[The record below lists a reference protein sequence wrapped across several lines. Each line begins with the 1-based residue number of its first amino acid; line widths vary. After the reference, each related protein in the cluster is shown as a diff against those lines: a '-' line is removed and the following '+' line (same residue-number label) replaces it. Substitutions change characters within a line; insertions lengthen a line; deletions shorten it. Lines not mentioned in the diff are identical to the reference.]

1 MPAMS
6 SMDFVFA
13 LTMIVP
19 SGIADQTRRMP
30 GLVCTRARMSAGTVV
45 CPFELIQEAMSQEAS
60 KSTDTAVTS
69 RWGAMYEHAAN
80 ILHLRQGIEDPDK
93 IDANVRNGV
102 RVGGVNL
109 WVLMF
114 AILVASVGLNVNS
127 TAVIIGAM
135 LISPLMSPIVGI
147 GYGLGILDFP
157 LVRLALRNLLIF
169 TVISLLTSTLYFT
182 LSPLDEPGSELLA
195 RTAPSLW
202 DVLIAFF
209 GGSAGAIAMTRRD
222 VPNVV
227 PGVAIATAL
236 MPPMCTAG
244 FALAHLR
251 WDWFGG
257 ALYLYT
263 INSVFIAFAT
273 LLLVKLMKLRA
284 PSSQVSAEALL
295 GARWLTTITVLA
307 VAAPSVF
314 LAHRLVQAE
323 SFAALARTAVASSAR
338 DASFVVIDSQIEGES
353 RRVTLTVAGEAPPAN
368 LSHQIEQVLGE
379 AGFKDSEV
387 LVRSASARQLDVGI
401 LKKEIH
407 SSLVQRFAEENEA
420 IRAQVVQLR
429 NKNEASTAAEATLRA
444 LPSEIQAQYPQISSV
459 TVGLALADAV
469 ATAPV
474 SRVVMVQI
482 KQTRQLNKV
491 ERDRLTTWLRVR
503 LSGSDLRLSYE

>member
-1 MPAMS
+1 
-6 SMDFVFA
+6 
-13 LTMIVP
+13 
-19 SGIADQTRRMP
+19 
-30 GLVCTRARMSAGTVV
+30 
-45 CPFELIQEAMSQEAS
+45 MSQAAAKPAE
-60 KSTDTAVTS
+60 TAVTS
-69 RWGAMYEHAAN
+69 RWGAIYEHAARMLQ
-80 ILHLRQGIEDPDK
+80 LHQGLEDPDK
-93 IDANVRNGV
+93 IDANVRNSV

-147 GYGLGILDFP
+147 GYGLGIQDFP
-157 LVRLALRNLLIF
+157 LIRLALRNLLIF
-169 TVISLLTSTLYFT
+169 TVISLLASTLYFA

-273 LLLVKLMKLRA
+273 LLVVKLMQLRA
-284 PSSQVSAEALL
+284 PSPQVSAEAVRR
-295 GARWLTTITVLA
+295 ARWLTTITVVA

-323 SFAALARTAVASSAR
+323 SFAALARTAVASAASN
-338 DASFVVIDSQIEGES
+338 ASFVVIDSQIDGGS
-353 RRVTLTVAGEAPPAN
+353 RRVTLTVGGEAPPAD
-368 LSHQIEQVLGE
+368 LPHQIEEVLGD
-379 AGFKDSEV
+379 AGFKGSQV

-401 LKKEIH
+401 LKKEIQ

-420 IRAQVVQLR
+420 IRAQVALLR
-429 NKNEASTAAEATLRA
+429 SKNEAAAAAEATLRA
-444 LPSEIQAQYPQISSV
+444 LPGEIQAQYPQISSV
-459 TVGLALADAV
+459 TVGLGLPDDV
-469 ATAPV
+469 ATAPG

-482 KQTRQLNKV
+482 NQTRQLNKM
-491 ERDRLTTWLRVR
+491 ERDRLTNWLNLR
-503 LSGSDLRLSYE
+503 LAGSDVRLSYE

>member
-1 MPAMS
+1 
-6 SMDFVFA
+6 
-13 LTMIVP
+13 
-19 SGIADQTRRMP
+19 
-30 GLVCTRARMSAGTVV
+30 MSAGTVV

>member
-1 MPAMS
+1 MPPA
-6 SMDFVFA
+6 
-13 LTMIVP
+13 
-19 SGIADQTRRMP
+19 SGDA
-30 GLVCTRARMSAGTVV
+30 
-45 CPFELIQEAMSQEAS
+45 
-60 KSTDTAVTS
+60 AVTS
-69 RWGAMYEHAAN
+69 RWSVIYEHAARM
-80 ILHLRQGIEDPDK
+80 LYLREGLEDPDK
-93 IDANVRNGV
+93 IDANVRNSV
-102 RVGGVNL
+102 RMGGVNL

-147 GYGLGILDFP
+147 GYGLGIQDFP
-157 LVRLALRNLLIF
+157 LIRLALRNLLIF
-169 TVISLLTSTLYFT
+169 TVISLVASTLYFA

-263 INSVFIAFAT
+263 INSVFIAFST
-273 LLLVKLMKLRA
+273 LMVVKLMRLRA
-284 PSSQVSAEALL
+284 SSPQVSAEAVRR
-295 GARWLTTITVLA
+295 ARWLTIITVVA

-323 SFAALARTAVASSAR
+323 SFAALARTAVASAASN
-338 DASFVVIDSQIEGES
+338 ASFVVIDSQIDGGS
-353 RRVTLTVAGEAPPAN
+353 RRVTLTVGGEAPPAD
-368 LSHQIEQVLGE
+368 LPRQIEEVLGD
-379 AGFKDSEV
+379 AGFKGSQV

-420 IRAQVVQLR
+420 IRAQVALLR
-429 NKNEASTAAEATLRA
+429 SKNEAAAAAEATLRA
-444 LPSEIQAQYPQISSV
+444 LPGEIQAQYPQISSV
-459 TVGLALADAV
+459 TVGLGLADDV
-469 ATAPV
+469 ATAPG

-482 KQTRQLNKV
+482 NQTRQLNKM
-491 ERDRLTTWLRVR
+491 ERDRLTAWLQVR

>member
-1 MPAMS
+1 M
-6 SMDFVFA
+6 
-13 LTMIVP
+13 LYL
-19 SGIADQTRRMP
+19 RE
-30 GLVCTRARMSAGTVV
+30 GL
-45 CPFELIQEAMSQEAS
+45 
-60 KSTDTAVTS
+60 
-69 RWGAMYEHAAN
+69 
-80 ILHLRQGIEDPDK
+80 EDPDK
-93 IDANVRNGV
+93 IDANVRNSV
-102 RVGGVNL
+102 RMGGVNL

-147 GYGLGILDFP
+147 GYGLGIQDFP
-157 LVRLALRNLLIF
+157 LIRLALRNLLIF
-169 TVISLLTSTLYFT
+169 TVISLVASTLYFA

-263 INSVFIAFAT
+263 INSVFIAFST
-273 LLLVKLMKLRA
+273 LLVVKLMRLRA
-284 PSSQVSAEALL
+284 SSPQVSAEAVRR
-295 GARWLTTITVLA
+295 ARWLTTITVVA

-323 SFAALARTAVASSAR
+323 SFAALARTAVASA
-338 DASFVVIDSQIEGES
+338 ASNAGFVVIDSQIDGGS
-353 RRVTLTVAGEAPPAN
+353 RRVTLTVGGEAPPAD
-368 LSHQIEQVLGE
+368 LPYQIEQVLGD
-379 AGFKDSEV
+379 AGFKGSQV

-401 LKKEIH
+401 LKKEIQ

-420 IRAQVVQLR
+420 IRAQVALLR
-429 NKNEASTAAEATLRA
+429 SKNEAAAAAEATLRA
-444 LPSEIQAQYPQISSV
+444 LPGEIQAQYPQISSV
-459 TVGLALADAV
+459 TVGLGLPDDV
-469 ATAPV
+469 ATAPG

-482 KQTRQLNKV
+482 NQTRQLNKM
-491 ERDRLTTWLRVR
+491 ERDRLTAWLQVR
-503 LSGSDLRLSYE
+503 LSGSDLRLSYK

>member
-1 MPAMS
+1 
-6 SMDFVFA
+6 
-13 LTMIVP
+13 
-19 SGIADQTRRMP
+19 
-30 GLVCTRARMSAGTVV
+30 
-45 CPFELIQEAMSQEAS
+45 
-60 KSTDTAVTS
+60 
-69 RWGAMYEHAAN
+69 
-80 ILHLRQGIEDPDK
+80 
-93 IDANVRNGV
+93 
-102 RVGGVNL
+102 
-109 WVLMF
+109 
-114 AILVASVGLNVNS
+114 
-127 TAVIIGAM
+127 
-135 LISPLMSPIVGI
+135 
-147 GYGLGILDFP
+147 
-157 LVRLALRNLLIF
+157 
-169 TVISLLTSTLYFT
+169 
-182 LSPLDEPGSELLA
+182 LLA

-273 LLLVKLMKLRA
+273 LLLVKLMQLRA
-284 PSSQVSAEALL
+284 PSPHVSAEAVRR
-295 GARWLTTITVLA
+295 ARWLTTLTVVA

-323 SFAALARTAVASSAR
+323 SFAALARTAVASAAR

-353 RRVTLTVAGEAPPAN
+353 RRVTLTVGGEAPPAD
-368 LSHQIEQVLGE
+368 LPLQIERVLGD
-379 AGFKDSEV
+379 AGFKGSQV
-387 LVRSASARQLDVGI
+387 LVRSASARQLDVGT
-401 LKKEIH
+401 LKNEIH
-407 SSLVQRFAEENEA
+407 SSVVRRFAEENDA
-420 IRAQVVQLR
+420 IRAQVALLR
-429 NKNEASTAAEATLRA
+429 SKNEASTAAEATLRA
-444 LPSEIQAQYPQISSV
+444 LPSEIKAHYPQISSV

-469 ATAPV
+469 ATAPG

-482 KQTRQLNKV
+482 KQTRQLNKM
-491 ERDRLTTWLRVR
+491 ERDRLITWLRVR